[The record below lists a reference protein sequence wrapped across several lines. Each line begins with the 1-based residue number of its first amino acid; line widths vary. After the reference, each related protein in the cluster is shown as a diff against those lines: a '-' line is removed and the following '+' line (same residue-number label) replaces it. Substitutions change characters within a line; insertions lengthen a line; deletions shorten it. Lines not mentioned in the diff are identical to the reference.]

1 MNWIAS
7 KRLLVLEQG
16 PQRWLRHWSICRMRR
31 SCKSCHCSAWSRA
44 GLVGG
49 GLISVYESLVVWGN
63 EETARLFSVLPT
75 DWASG
80 SSTEYNTFFTL
91 DSGQRLDWVPRER
104 TCLSWVQKFCCSPL
118 STILLTGYIDWLQL
132 SQCLM
137 GYSSVLIPYE
147 AYLNSLPFSLSP
159 V

>member
-16 PQRWLRHWSICRMRR
+16 PQRWLRHWSICHMRR
-31 SCKSCHCSAWSRA
+31 GCKSCHCSAWSRA

-49 GLISVYESLVVWGN
+49 GSHQCVWKPCGVREWRNSKAVLSVAHWLGKWQQHRVQHIFYSGQWSKTGSGAQREDLPLLGAKVL
-63 EETARLFSVLPT
+63 LFSSQHYIT
-75 DWASG
+75 
-80 SSTEYNTFFTL
+80 Y
-91 DSGQRLDWVPRER
+91 
-104 TCLSWVQKFCCSPL
+104 C
-118 STILLTGYIDWLQL
+118 YIDWVQL

-137 GYSSVLIPYE
+137 GYSLVLIPYE
-147 AYLNSLPFSLSP
+147 AYLNSLPFSLFP